1 MTCMSITEP
10 KPNDDDL
17 RLRAH
22 ILLLASKLGIW
33 ATDCRIDTYLGEL
46 PIDKFTLRFPGGS
59 ATGSY
64 RQMVAVL
71 SGAKT
76 REQFIADCWADEI
89 LDAGAKPQG

>member
-1 MTCMSITEP
+1 MTGMFTTEP
-10 KPNDDDL
+10 KPNEDDL

-22 ILLLASKLGIW
+22 VLLLAAKLGIW
-33 ATDCRIDTYLGEL
+33 ASDCAIDTYLGEL

-71 SGAKT
+71 SRAKT
-76 REQFIADCWADEI
+76 REQFIADCWAAEI
-89 LDAGAKPQG
+89 LDQ